1 MLKQDKGFGSGL
13 KGISCMKQKK
23 WQNKKVLILPLAAL
37 GDLTIYIRI
46 AWNFYTEG
54 AKVTLK
60 SNLLNTA
67 KEKFPWLI
75 IELEDGKEE
84 FKYYSEC
91 YDLVIACYE
100 KYYKESLLEYTN
112 VAFVTAKKIK
122 STSLAYQRSVMVDD
136 QEYQRASRA
145 LCLDTS
151 KGLTMVDWADEYT
164 HSVYDIKPK
173 EKQPL
178 IVSESRV
185 KNRVLIFPLSP
196 QPKKNYYLRGFIKLA
211 DKLSKLGWDVEFIC
225 SPSEYL
231 ELEQPLL
238 KYKLKTFKDIGL
250 LLDHI
255 SNSEVVISNDSG
267 GGHFASLCDLKT
279 FTITRRGKKFSW
291 RPGFN
296 EKNTVVSPLFK
307 FKILGRYIWRPLI
320 SIKVIISKLGEY
332 Q

>member
-136 QEYQRASRA
+136 QECQRASRA

-185 KNRVLIFPLSP
+185 KNRILIFPLSP
-196 QPKKNYYLRGFIKLA
+196 QPKKNYYLKGFIKLA
-211 DKLSKLGWDVEFIC
+211 DKLEGN
-225 SPSEYL
+225 
-231 ELEQPLL
+231 
-238 KYKLKTFKDIGL
+238 L
-250 LLDHI
+250 LLIHGTTDDNVHVQNTMEYTRALI
-255 SNSEVVISNDSG
+255 EADKHFDMFIFPDKNHFISG
-267 GGHFASLCDLKT
+267 GNSRMYLY
-279 FTITRRGKKFSW
+279 
-291 RPGFN
+291 N
-296 EKNTVVSPLFK
+296 
-307 FKILGRYIWRPLI
+307 
-320 SIKVIISKLGEY
+320 KVIDFYKSNL
-332 Q
+332 